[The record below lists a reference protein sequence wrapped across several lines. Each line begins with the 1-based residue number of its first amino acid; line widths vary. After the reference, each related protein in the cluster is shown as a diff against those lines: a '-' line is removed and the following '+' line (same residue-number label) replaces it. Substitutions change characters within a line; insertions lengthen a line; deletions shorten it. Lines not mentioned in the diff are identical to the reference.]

1 MVVGNAVE
9 RLQFLKGRSKLRALL
24 LLACGILAAC
34 TSGPVVPDGDVLV
47 EVPQS
52 GTTAS
57 SQSQGNMDF
66 TRTIEGALA
75 EDGSAI
81 PPGTQATPL
90 DADTLNLTL
99 YTIEQQKIDAAIA
112 QRELDAARAQLVIV
126 EPGAVPQATEGVNIA
141 LFAQQTTNAVG
152 ERRYDRPATA
162 RVSGAG
168 NCRRFSNPDQ
178 AQRVFLSSGGPQ
190 RDTYGLDPDGDG
202 FACSFDPTPYRRLV
216 L

>member
-1 MVVGNAVE
+1 
-9 RLQFLKGRSKLRALL
+9 LRAFL
-24 LLACGILAAC
+24 LLACGVLAAC
-34 TSGPVVPDGDVLV
+34 TSGPVVPEGDVLV
-47 EVPQS
+47 EVPRP
-52 GTTAS
+52 GATAS
-57 SQSQGNMDF
+57 SQNPGNMDF
-66 TRTIEGALA
+66 TSTIENALA
-75 EDGSAI
+75 EDGSVV
-81 PPGTQATPL
+81 PPDAQATPL

-126 EPGAVPQATEGVNIA
+126 EPGPVPQSTEGVNIA

-152 ERRYDRPATA
+152 ESRYSRPMTA
-162 RVSGAG
+162 RVSGSG
-168 NCRRFSNPDQ
+168 NCRRFSTPDQ

-202 FACSFDPTPYRRLV
+202 FACSFDPAPYRRLR

>member
-1 MVVGNAVE
+1 M
-9 RLQFLKGRSKLRALL
+9 RAYL
-24 LLACGILAAC
+24 LLACGFLAAC
-34 TSGPVVPDGDVLV
+34 TSGPVVPEGDVLV
-47 EVPQS
+47 EVPRA
-52 GTTAS
+52 GMAS
-57 SQSQGNMDF
+57 SSQGQGNMDF

-75 EDGSAI
+75 DDGSVV
-81 PPGTQATPL
+81 PPGAQATPL

-99 YTIEQQKIDAAIA
+99 FTIEQQKIDAAIA

-152 ERRYDRPATA
+152 ERRYSRPVTA
-162 RVSGAG
+162 RVSGTG
-168 NCRRFSNPDQ
+168 NCRRFSTPEQ

-202 FACSFDPTPYRRLV
+202 FACNFDPAPYRRLR

>member
-1 MVVGNAVE
+1 MVVRRVE
-9 RLQFLKGRSKLRALL
+9 KRLQFLKGRSKLRTVM
-24 LLACGILAAC
+24 LLACGVLAAC
-34 TSGPVVPDGDVLV
+34 TSGPVVPEGDILV
-47 EVPQS
+47 EVPQA

-75 EDGSAI
+75 EDGSVI
-81 PPGTQATPL
+81 PPGARATPL
-90 DADTLNLTL
+90 NADTLNLTL

-126 EPGAVPQATEGVNIA
+126 EPGQVPQATEGVNIA
-141 LFAQQTTNAVG
+141 LFAQQTTHAVG
-152 ERRYDRPATA
+152 ESRYGRPVTA
-162 RVSGAG
+162 RVSGSG
-168 NCRRFSNPDQ
+168 NCRRFSTPDQ

-202 FACSFDPTPYRRLV
+202 FACSFDPTPYRRLR